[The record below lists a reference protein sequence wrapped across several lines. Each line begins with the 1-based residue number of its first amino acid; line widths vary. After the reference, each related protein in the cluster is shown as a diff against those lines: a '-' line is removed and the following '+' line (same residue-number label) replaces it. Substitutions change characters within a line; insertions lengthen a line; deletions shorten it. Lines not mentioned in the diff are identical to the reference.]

1 MKQIMKNID
10 KSCVLTLKDEV
21 AYLPHQVVSKTLI
34 QNDALSIT
42 LFAFDKDEE
51 ISTCLLYTSPQP
63 EVILQ

>member
-42 LFAFDKDEE
+42 
-51 ISTCLLYTSPQP
+51 
-63 EVILQ
+63 

>member
-34 QNDALSIT
+34 QNDALSIHY
-42 LFAFDKDEE
+42 LPLIRMKKLVRIVHQVMLWF
-51 ISTCLLYTSPQP
+51 I
-63 EVILQ
+63 V